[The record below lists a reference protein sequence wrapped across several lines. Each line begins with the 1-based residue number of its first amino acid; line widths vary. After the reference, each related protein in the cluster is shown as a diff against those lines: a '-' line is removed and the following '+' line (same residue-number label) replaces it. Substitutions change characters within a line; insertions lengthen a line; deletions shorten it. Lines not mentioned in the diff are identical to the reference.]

1 MVTHARVLLWGQ
13 VVGLVVWDDQ
23 QQRATFQYDRAFTR
37 SGLDVAPIM
46 MPLAKARG
54 GDEVFSFGD
63 VRDETFRGLPGLLA
77 DSLPDRFG
85 EQILNA
91 WLATQQ
97 RTPGSANP
105 VERLCYT
112 GRRGMGALEFEPSH
126 NDWEASSEALQVED
140 LVRVAN
146 SVLYERAAFR
156 TNHKK
161 KGREEALLDILQVGT
176 SAGGARAKAIVA
188 FNTDT
193 GEVRSGQ
200 IDGPP
205 YGGFTYCLIKFDG
218 VTNENPGSKAGA
230 TATSHGYGRI
240 EYAYYL
246 MARACGVE
254 MMPCRLLE
262 EHGRAHFLTQRFDRV
277 RDAEGTV
284 HKLHMA
290 TLCGIAHMDYNQPL
304 VHSYEQAFQV
314 MRVLG
319 LPYPAAVE
327 LFRRMCFNV
336 VAMNCDDHTKN
347 ISFLMDPQGDWHLAP
362 AYDVTYAYHP
372 ESLWLRQHQMSVNGK
387 RTGITREDL
396 LEVAMAM
403 NIKKAA
409 AIIDEVK
416 AGVKRWK
423 TFAKKAEM
431 PAKQVEMIGKMLL
444 TKI

>member
-54 GDEVFSFGD
+54 GGEVFSFGD

-112 GRRGMGALEFEPSH
+112 GRRGMGALEFEPAH

-156 TNHKK
+156 TNHKQ
-161 KGREEALLDILQVGT
+161 KGREEALMDILQVGT

-188 FNTDT
+188 YNADT

-200 IDGPP
+200 VDGLP
-205 YGGFTYCLIKFDG
+205 GFTYCLIKFDG
-218 VTNENPGSKAGA
+218 VTNEKLGDPK
-230 TATSHGYGRI
+230 GYGRI
-240 EYAYYL
+240 EYAYHL

-254 MMPCRLLE
+254 MMPCRLME

-347 ISFLMDPQGDWHLAP
+347 ISFLMDPQGAWHLAP

-372 ESLWLRQHQMSVNGK
+372 ESPWLRQHQMSVNGK
-387 RTGITREDL
+387 RTGITRDDL
-396 LEVAMAM
+396 LAVAKAM

-409 AIIDEVK
+409 AIIDKVVASVK
-416 AGVKRWK
+416 KWK

-431 PAKQVEMIGKMLL
+431 PAKQVEMIGKMHL
-444 TKI
+444 TRL

>member
-1 MVTHARVLLWGQ
+1 VLLWGQ

-112 GRRGMGALEFEPSH
+112 GRRGMGALEFEPAH

-146 SVLYERAAFR
+146 SVLYEGAAFR

-161 KGREEALLDILQVGT
+161 GREAALLDILQVGT

-188 FNTDT
+188 YNAET

-218 VTNENPGSKAGA
+218 VTNEKLGDPK
-230 TATSHGYGRI
+230 GYGRI
-240 EYAYYL
+240 EYAYHL

-254 MMPCRLLE
+254 MMPCRLME

-304 VHSYEQAFQV
+304 VHSYEHAFQV

-336 VAMNCDDHTKN
+336 VAVNCDDHTKN
-347 ISFLMDPQGDWHLAP
+347 ISFLMDPQGTWHLAP

-372 ESLWLRQHQMSVNGK
+372 DSLWLRQHQMSINGK
-387 RTGITREDL
+387 RTDITRDDL
-396 LEVAMAM
+396 LAVAKAM

-423 TFAKKAEM
+423 SFAKKAGM
-431 PAKQVEMIGKMLL
+431 PAKQVEMIGKMHL
-444 TKI
+444 TRI

>member
-112 GRRGMGALEFEPSH
+112 GRRGMGALEFEPAH

-156 TNHKK
+156 TNHKQ
-161 KGREEALLDILQVGT
+161 KGREIGC
-176 SAGGARAKAIVA
+176 SAQSAIGG
-188 FNTDT
+188 
-193 GEVRSGQ
+193 
-200 IDGPP
+200 
-205 YGGFTYCLIKFDG
+205 
-218 VTNENPGSKAGA
+218 
-230 TATSHGYGRI
+230 
-240 EYAYYL
+240 
-246 MARACGVE
+246 
-254 MMPCRLLE
+254 
-262 EHGRAHFLTQRFDRV
+262 
-277 RDAEGTV
+277 
-284 HKLHMA
+284 
-290 TLCGIAHMDYNQPL
+290 
-304 VHSYEQAFQV
+304 
-314 MRVLG
+314 
-319 LPYPAAVE
+319 
-327 LFRRMCFNV
+327 
-336 VAMNCDDHTKN
+336 
-347 ISFLMDPQGDWHLAP
+347 
-362 AYDVTYAYHP
+362 
-372 ESLWLRQHQMSVNGK
+372 
-387 RTGITREDL
+387 
-396 LEVAMAM
+396 
-403 NIKKAA
+403 
-409 AIIDEVK
+409 
-416 AGVKRWK
+416 
-423 TFAKKAEM
+423 
-431 PAKQVEMIGKMLL
+431 
-444 TKI
+444 